1 MGSWLI
7 PQVCMS
13 IEQLFWGL
21 HTSLPSQAFVCCAPQ
36 GQHPGDGGGQDRGG
50 KGRGGGWSPLHLGP
64 GSNQCCFSGV
74 QWEAPGSDE
83 LIRLLICSPPLG
95 VGQVVMVVRGFVQ
108 GLSSFSVSY
117 FPHGREK
124 QKYDPRSGATPVSRG
139 K

>member
-1 MGSWLI
+1 M
-7 PQVCMS
+7 
-13 IEQLFWGL
+13 
-21 HTSLPSQAFVCCAPQ
+21 
-36 GQHPGDGGGQDRGG
+36 
-50 KGRGGGWSPLHLGP
+50 HLGP

-95 VGQVVMVVRGFVQ
+95 VGQVVMVVRGFVR